1 METSI
6 KLFAVLLV
14 CGLVA
19 SVSAAPVINPSVQTR
34 PIVCRYWLTSWLC
47 SDTGNSGGG
56 TYQVV
61 MDTSTEST
69 VNIWN
74 FTTDLMNWTSTST
87 NIYYGQGMNQTPNMT
102 AGPPGSNGS
111 DGDDATIA
119 IGSVTTLDAGESATV
134 ENVGTPSAAIFDFGI
149 PMGPQ
154 GDQGVPGA
162 ANMTAGPPGEQGLQG
177 PAGPANMTAG
187 PAGAAAT
194 IDVNATFSGTPASVT
209 NIGTTAAA
217 LLDFVIPPG
226 AKGDKGDQGINGTPG
241 APGSNGSNGSN
252 GAAATIAVNNT
263 VTLAAGNS
271 ATVTNVGSTSAA
283 SLDFGIPA
291 GAKGDKG
298 EKGEKGDANAYNA
311 SYDVLIR
318 TDYVYTGNTSYWQG
332 TNYNA
337 SYWTG
342 TNYNASYL
350 TSTYNSTYD
359 AKTNYNASYA
369 NKTQYAYLTLMAGS
383 AMIPTTGP
391 PSNFDQQET
400 TTNKNN
406 FIFANISNATGQN
419 VQWIVDMPADWDD
432 GNIIANFLWS
442 VQSGSG
448 DVNWTLNGLRF
459 DNDAAIDAALPLI
472 AFKVDTVITA
482 GDLHVSDATTA
493 AAITGTGNVVI
504 FKVGRSTT
512 SDTLAATPG
521 QLIGVRI
528 KYAKVIGAT

>member
-1 METSI
+1 MEKRI

-61 MDTSTEST
+61 MDSSTEST

-74 FTTDLMNWTSTST
+74 FTTDLMNWTSTTT
-87 NIYYGQGMNQTPNMT
+87 NVYYGQGMNQTPNMT
-102 AGPPGSNGS
+102 AGSPGSNGS
-111 DGDDATIA
+111 DGDDATVA
-119 IGSVTTLDAGESATV
+119 INYTFTLGVGEDATV
-134 ENVGTPSAAIFDFGI
+134 VNIGTPSDVLLDIGI
-149 PMGPQ
+149 PTGPQ
-154 GDQGVPGA
+154 GTPGTPGTPGSPGA
-162 ANMTAGPPGEQGLQG
+162 ANT
-177 PAGPANMTAG
+177 TAG
-187 PAGAAAT
+187 PAGPAAT
-194 IDVNATFSGTPASVT
+194 IDVNYTFTGSPASVT
-209 NIGTTAAA
+209 NVGTTAAA
-217 LLDFVIPPG
+217 LFDFVVPS
-226 AKGDKGDQGINGTPG
+226 GD
-241 APGSNGSNGSN
+241 S
-252 GAAATIAVNNT
+252 
-263 VTLAAGNS
+263 
-271 ATVTNVGSTSAA
+271 
-283 SLDFGIPA
+283 
-291 GAKGDKG
+291 
-298 EKGEKGDANAYNA
+298 YNA
-311 SYDVLIR
+311 SYW
-318 TDYVYTGNTSYWQG
+318 TGTNYNASYLTSSFNSTYDAF

-350 TSTYNSTYD
+350 TSSFNSTY
-359 AKTNYNASYA
+359 AAFTNYNLTYHNKA
-369 NKTQYAYLTLMAGS
+369 NQTQYAYVTLMSGS
-383 AMIPTTGP
+383 AMIPITGP

-406 FIFANISNATGQN
+406 FIYANISNAAGQH
-419 VQWIVDMPADWDD
+419 VQWIVDMPADWDG

-448 DVNWTLNGLRF
+448 NVNWTLSGLRF

-472 AFKVDTVITA
+472 TYKVDTVITA

-493 AAITGTGNVVI
+493 AAITGAGNVVI
-504 FKVGRSTT
+504 FKVGRSATD
-512 SDTLAATPG
+512 DTLAAVPG
-521 QLIGVRI
+521 QLIGVRL

>member
-1 METSI
+1 MET
-6 KLFAVLLV
+6 KVKFFAILLI
-14 CGLVA
+14 CALIG

-61 MDTSTEST
+61 MDSSTEST

-74 FTTDLMNWTSTST
+74 FTTDLMNWSSTNT

-102 AGPPGSNGS
+102 AGSPGSNGS

-119 IGSVTTLDAGESATV
+119 INYTFTLPSGEDATV
-134 ENVGTPSAAIFDFGI
+134 VNIGTPSAAIFDFGI
-149 PMGPQ
+149 PTGPQ
-154 GDQGVPGA
+154 GDQGIPGA
-162 ANMTAGPPGEQGLQG
+162 ANMTAGPQGLQG
-177 PAGPANMTAG
+177 PAGPTGPANMTAG
-187 PAGAAAT
+187 PAGSAAT
-194 IDVNATFSGTPASVT
+194 INVNYTFTGSSASVT
-209 NIGTTAAA
+209 NVGTTAAA
-217 LLDFVIPPG
+217 LLDFVIPS
-226 AKGDKGDQGINGTPG
+226 GD
-241 APGSNGSNGSN
+241 S
-252 GAAATIAVNNT
+252 
-263 VTLAAGNS
+263 
-271 ATVTNVGSTSAA
+271 
-283 SLDFGIPA
+283 
-291 GAKGDKG
+291 
-298 EKGEKGDANAYNA
+298 YNA
-311 SYDVLIR
+311 SYW
-318 TDYVYTGNTSYWQG
+318 TGTNYNASYLTSSYNSTYAAF

-369 NKTQYAYLTLMAGS
+369 NKTQYAYVTLMSGS
-383 AMIPTTGP
+383 AMIPTTNP

-406 FIFANISNATGQN
+406 FIYANLTTGQN
-419 VQWIVDMPADWDD
+419 VQWIVDMPADWDG

-448 DVNWTLNGLRF
+448 NVNWTLSGLRF

-472 AFKVDTVITA
+472 AYKVDTVITA

-512 SDTLAATPG
+512 DDTLSTTPG
-521 QLIGVRI
+521 QLIGIRI
-528 KYAKVIGAT
+528 KYAKMIGAT